1 MGRIYTVSF
10 SAVTLA
16 EARDLFEIQ
25 PADDKPVTIRKIVVT
40 PDSDETNKQLK
51 ITLSRFSGAFTSGS
65 GGSSATAVAVNSH
78 DAAAGFTAEV
88 VNTTRATGGT
98 SVLIQPESFPS
109 QGGFEFNP
117 DPAERPVVYQAEAF
131 VVGCEE
137 NPGSVAYS
145 GYMVVEEA

>member
-10 SAVTLA
+10 SAVAFTP
-16 EARDLFEIQ
+16 ARDLFEIA
-25 PADDKPVTIRKIVVT
+25 PADDKPVVIRRIVVT

-51 ITLSRFSGAFTSGS
+51 VTLSRFSGAFTSGS
-65 GGSSATAVAVNSH
+65 GGSAPTPVPINSH
-78 DAAAGFTAEV
+78 DAAAGFTAET

-117 DPAERPVVYQAEAF
+117 DPDMRPVVYQGEAF
-131 VVGCEE
+131 VVGMEE
-137 NPGSVAYS
+137 DPAATYS
-145 GYMVVEEA
+145 GCLWAEEL